1 VDPGGLSVEGGDG
14 VALVTGNRELSH
26 VPRSGNV
33 RSVPGTWEQSR
44 SSSVKS

>member
-1 VDPGGLSVEGGDG
+1 VLGSTGFRGKNI
-14 VALVTGNRELSH
+14 ATLVTGNWELGH

-33 RSVPGTWEQSR
+33 RSVLGTWEQSR